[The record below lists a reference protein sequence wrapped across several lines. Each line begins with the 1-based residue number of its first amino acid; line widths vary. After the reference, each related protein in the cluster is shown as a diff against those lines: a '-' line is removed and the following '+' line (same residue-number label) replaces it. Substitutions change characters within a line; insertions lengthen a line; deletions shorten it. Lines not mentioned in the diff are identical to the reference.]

1 MEMPP
6 AQPEYV
12 QIGNEYV
19 QIGKDPEKRQ
29 PPGLLK
35 PAKQKERNP
44 WTEERD
50 SWTFDH
56 WDEQTGTLINCRVS
70 FSHRVSAAT
79 GYDMFV
85 VAWNSG
91 SQVGSIHYNGSSYR
105 FTLRRLGCF
114 AQFSQNN

>member
-12 QIGNEYV
+12 QIG
-19 QIGKDPEKRQ
+19 KDPGKRQ

-35 PAKQKERNP
+35 KERNP

-105 FTLRRLGCF
+105 FTLRRSGCF